1 MMIRKLYVAFAS
13 LLALLAVSTAQA
25 DIARAILTTGIVE
38 REPVNELNAIPADA
52 QRAIFFTE
60 IRDMAGKTVTHVW
73 KHNGEV
79 MADVKFNVGGPRW
92 RVWSS
97 KNMMPEWAGDWSVT
111 VTDGEGNQLA
121 EKTFTYEATAMTDEG
136 MDKEAAPAEAAPA
149 EAGGDAMP
157 AEEAAPAAPMES
169 EKPAEAPATEP
180 MKEGE

>member
-1 MMIRKLYVAFAS
+1 MIKKFYVAVAA

-25 DIARAILTTGIVE
+25 DVTRAILTTGIVE

-60 IRDMAGKTVTHVW
+60 IRDMAGKTVSHVW

-79 MADVKFNVGGPRW
+79 MAEVKFNVGGPRW

-97 KNMMPEWAGDWSVT
+97 KNMVSDWAGDWSVT
-111 VTDGEGNQLA
+111 VTDDEGNQLA
-121 EKTFTYEATAMTDEG
+121 EKTFTYEAAAMTDGG
-136 MDKEAAPAEAAPA
+136 MAKETAPAEAASA
-149 EAGGDAMP
+149 EDSGDAMP

-169 EKPAEAPATEP
+169 EKPAEAPAAEP